1 MERNI
6 LELMERIRAFVF
18 DMDGVLTDGT
28 LWLPGD
34 GQWVRRMDVRAG
46 YAIQLAVRK
55 GYRVCVICG
64 PDAPPVTERLSRLGV
79 TEVHMMVKD
88 KHAVLRDFLERAGIS
103 PEEVLYMGDDVPDIA
118 VMKTCGVAACPH
130 DAASDVLVVAKY
142 VSPLNGGGGCVRD
155 VIERV
160 LRLHDQWNDADHVQ
174 SL

>member
-1 MERNI
+1 MERV
-6 LELMERIRAFVF
+6 RAFVF

-34 GQWVRRMDVRAG
+34 GQWVRRMHIRDG

-55 GYRVCVICG
+55 GYRVCVISG
-64 PDAPPVTERLSRLGV
+64 SDAPPVTERLSRLGV
-79 TEVHMMVKD
+79 KEVHMMVKD
-88 KHAVLRDFLERAGIS
+88 KRAVLRDFLGRAGIS

-130 DAASDVLVVAKY
+130 DAASDVLVVAQY
-142 VSPLNGGGGCVRD
+142 VSPLNGGAGCVRD